1 MLEKLF
7 HLKQNGTRVST
18 EMLAGATTFMT
29 MSYIVVVQPSLFS
42 QAGIDFG
49 AVLMA
54 TCLSAALAS
63 LVMGLWANYPVALA
77 PGMGENFFFIYT
89 VVLGLGVSWQQALG
103 MVFLSGVIF
112 ILLSFFN
119 VRQIVLD
126 AIPNALRHAIT
137 AGIGSFILVI
147 GLGHAGVLVRDQ
159 ALWSRLL
166 APEGLP
172 SLFSRA
178 NFAALLDLFRIY
190 GPFPGW
196 DRVHWVALAG
206 LTASLVL
213 IWRNVRGALLLG
225 MLAAGILAYALDL
238 LQWNGL
244 LAAPPDISPTLF
256 KLDLGGL
263 FTWKLFPLV
272 LVFLFMVLFDTIG
285 TLVGVSEQAG
295 LTGPDGRLPRAKQ
308 ALMSD
313 AIGTTAGALLGTSTV
328 TSYIESAAGVQA
340 GGRTGLTA
348 VVCALFF
355 LLATLFSPLAASVGS
370 GILTETGIRLY
381 PVTASALI
389 IVGSIM
395 LRSLRHL
402 KSKPWQD
409 WIPGAMVVLGIPIT
423 YSIADGLALGFIAYP
438 LLHLC
443 SGQGRKVSW
452 LVYVL
457 GTIFILRYLFL

>member
-213 IWRNVRGALLLG
+213 IWRNE
-225 MLAAGILAYALDL
+225 
-238 LQWNGL
+238 
-244 LAAPPDISPTLF
+244 
-256 KLDLGGL
+256 
-263 FTWKLFPLV
+263 
-272 LVFLFMVLFDTIG
+272 IG
-285 TLVGVSEQAG
+285 
-295 LTGPDGRLPRAKQ
+295 RAH
-308 ALMSD
+308 
-313 AIGTTAGALLGTSTV
+313 V
-328 TSYIESAAGVQA
+328 
-340 GGRTGLTA
+340 
-348 VVCALFF
+348 
-355 LLATLFSPLAASVGS
+355 
-370 GILTETGIRLY
+370 
-381 PVTASALI
+381 
-389 IVGSIM
+389 
-395 LRSLRHL
+395 
-402 KSKPWQD
+402 
-409 WIPGAMVVLGIPIT
+409 
-423 YSIADGLALGFIAYP
+423 
-438 LLHLC
+438 
-443 SGQGRKVSW
+443 
-452 LVYVL
+452 
-457 GTIFILRYLFL
+457 

>member
-7 HLKQNGTRVST
+7 HLKQHGTRAST
-18 EMLAGATTFMT
+18 EVLAGATTFMT

-49 AVLMA
+49 SVLMA

-206 LTASLVL
+206 LAASLVL

-225 MLAAGILAYALDL
+225 MLAAGILAYALGL

-256 KLDLGGL
+256 KLDLSGL

-295 LTGPDGRLPRAKQ
+295 LIGPDGRLPRARQ

-348 VVCALFF
+348 VICALFF

-370 GILTETGIRLY
+370 GMPTAAGITLY

-402 KSKPWQD
+402 TSQPWQA
-409 WIPGAMVVLGIPIT
+409 WVPGALVVLGMPLT

-438 LLHLC
+438 LLHLL
-443 SGQGRKVSW
+443 SGRGWMVSW

-457 GTIFILRYLFL
+457 GAIFIFRYLFL